1 MPEPDVRVIV
11 RNEQHARVLVLSNPT
26 RKNAIGPAMIA
37 QLLTLLDAANADP
50 SVRSIVITGEG
61 SAFCAGGDFGQVF
74 KADAASGAARG
85 DYAALLQ
92 TLCENPKPTIAKVN
106 GLAMGGGLGIVA
118 CCTFAVGCESAMLGT
133 PEINVGLFPMMIM
146 AVLAR
151 IVPQR
156 ELLKM
161 MLLGEKMS
169 AKEGVRIGLLSECVP
184 EEALDETVMKLVQKL
199 GAKSPAAM
207 QHGLSAFAAQG
218 DLRLSEALPLL
229 QQRLFAVLSTDDA
242 REGLSAFLEKRT
254 PNWTGR

>member
-1 MPEPDVRVIV
+1 MPEPDVRVSV
-11 RNEQHARVLVLSNPT
+11 RNEPHARVLVLSNPA

-37 QLLTLLDAANADP
+37 QLLAALESANADP
-50 SVRSIVITGEG
+50 NVQSVVITGDG

-74 KADAASGAARG
+74 NADAASGAARG
-85 DYAALLQ
+85 DYADLLRA
-92 TLCENPKPTIAKVN
+92 LCENPKPTIAKVN

-118 CCTFAVGCESAMLGT
+118 CCTFAIGCESAMLGT

-161 MLLGEKMS
+161 MLLGEKIS

-184 EEALDETVMKLVQKL
+184 DEALDETVAKLAQKL
-199 GAKSPAAM
+199 GSKSPAAM
-207 QHGLSAFAAQG
+207 QHGLRAFAAQG
-218 DLRLSEALPLL
+218 DLRLTEALPLL
-229 QQRLFAVLSTDDA
+229 QERLFAVLSTDDA
-242 REGLSAFLEKRT
+242 REGLSAFMEKRA